1 MTGHIAIKK
10 FLAAG
15 GLALGVA
22 GLGMSFGAGVAA
34 ADGMDASNPA
44 IVDDN
49 GTQEAPDTGSFDEL
63 ESIPDEDGIESH
75 VSSTYPA
82 GNFSGS
88 FPGGNARP

>member
-22 GLGMSFGAGVAA
+22 GLGMSVGGGIAA

-44 IVDDN
+44 ILDDN
-49 GTQEAPDTGSFDEL
+49 GTQEVPDTGSYDEL
-63 ESIPDEDGIESH
+63 ESSGGADGNASH

-82 GNFSGS
+82 GNWSGS